1 MTVTHQSL
9 VSVKE
14 LNDALGQENLVVLDC
29 RYSLADFD
37 MGRRA
42 YFQSHIPGAVFM
54 DIGLDLSSPVIKGVT
69 GRHPL
74 PHPKILASSLRAAGI
89 NSDSQVV
96 AYDQSNGMYASR
108 AWWLLHW
115 LGHSG
120 VALLDGGFNAWLADG
135 LATDN
140 QCYPPGKGNF
150 KVSLQ
155 PHLTVT
161 RQQVAAGKDKIIDSR
176 DYKRFIGE
184 TEPIDPVAGHIPGAT
199 CIPFMDNTD
208 DKGFWKSG
216 DFLKQ
221 KFSGLIP
228 EEGSPPVFY
237 CGSGVSACHNIF
249 AYHLATG
256 KDARLYPGSWS
267 EWINYYPP
275 VTGP

>member
-1 MTVTHQSL
+1 MTAKHHSL
-9 VSVKE
+9 VNAKE
-14 LNDALGQENLVVLDC
+14 LNGLLEQQHLVILDC

-37 MGRRA
+37 MGRRD

-74 PHPKILASSLRAAGI
+74 PHPEVLAATLRAAGI
-89 NSDSQVV
+89 NPESQVI

-115 LGHSG
+115 LGHPG
-120 VALLDGGFNAWLADG
+120 VALLDGGFNAWIAEG
-135 LATDN
+135 FATDN
-140 QCYPPGKGNF
+140 QCYPPRKGNF
-150 KVSLQ
+150 KASLQ

-161 RQQVAAGKDKIIDSR
+161 RQQVAEGKDQVIDSR

-184 TEPIDPVAGHIPGAT
+184 TEPIDPVAGHILGAT

-208 DKGFWKSG
+208 DKGFWKST
-216 DFLKQ
+216 DFLNQ
-221 KFSGLIP
+221 KFSDVILEAEP
-228 EEGSPPVFY
+228 DPVFY

-256 KDARLYPGSWS
+256 REARLYPGSWS

>member
-1 MTVTHQSL
+1 MKANEKSL
-9 VSVKE
+9 VNTTE
-14 LNDALGQENLVVLDC
+14 LSGLLRQPHLVILDC

-37 MGRRA
+37 LGRRE
-42 YFQSHIPGAVFM
+42 YFQAHIPGAVFM

-74 PHPKILASSLRAAGI
+74 PHPEVLASSLRAAGVS
-89 NSDSQVV
+89 NESQVI

-108 AWWLLHW
+108 AWWLLRW
-115 LGHSG
+115 LGHPR
-120 VALLDGGFNAWLADG
+120 VAILDGGLNAWKVAG
-135 LATDN
+135 LEMDN
-140 QCYPPGKGNF
+140 QCYPPGKGDF
-150 KVSLQ
+150 TYTLR
-155 PHLTVT
+155 PELTVS
-161 RQQVAAGKDKIIDSR
+161 REQVAEGKDSIIDSR
-176 DYKRFIGE
+176 DYKRFTGE

-208 DKGFWKSG
+208 EKGFWKSP
-216 DFLKQ
+216 DSLKQ
-221 KFSGLIP
+221 KFSGVIP
-228 EEGSPPVFY
+228 QEGPAPVFY